1 VRKLNWIFLGLLF
14 AGLLESMARAEIFQL
29 NDGRAV
35 TGELL
40 SASAN
45 DAGVQVRLE
54 DGKYER
60 VPWGNFSQ
68 DDLKK
73 FVADKKMEV
82 FVRPLIEES
91 PEERIKKTEIELKKD
106 YPRLA
111 RPQQRS
117 LLGALLSSALGLVLL
132 LILYAATIYAAMQVA
147 LYRKRPVALV
157 VGLAAIPLIGFLS
170 PILFLCLP
178 TQHVAAESQAEA
190 VLPPERKFEVASEPE
205 APAAPPPSGAA
216 ARTTSSIKSVIQS
229 ATSAILGSD
238 EPSVPAAPA
247 PVQPAAALPPTQVF
261 QRGAFMFNRRFF
273 ETKFPG
279 FFAATRP
286 EADRDSLLLIK
297 SVRGDFSVERITRIS
312 ASDALIEVVKENA
325 IEEILL
331 PFTEIKE
338 IQLKHKNA

>member
-1 VRKLNWIFLGLLF
+1 
-14 AGLLESMARAEIFQL
+14 L
-29 NDGRAV
+29 NDGHAV

-45 DAGVQVRLE
+45 DAGVQIRLE

-73 FVADKKMEV
+73 FVADKKMEL

-91 PEERIKKTEIELKKD
+91 PEEKFKKTEIAIRKD

-117 LLGALLSSALGLVLL
+117 LLGALLSSALGLFLL
-132 LILYAATIYAAMQVA
+132 LVLYAATIYAAMQVA
-147 LYRKRPVALV
+147 VYRNRPVALV
-157 VGLAAIPLIGFLS
+157 VALAAIPLIGFLS
-170 PILFLCLP
+170 PVLFLCLP
-178 TQHVAAESQAEA
+178 MQRVAAEPQAEE
-190 VLPPERKFEVASEPE
+190 VLPPERKFEVASEPG
-205 APAAPPPSGAA
+205 APVAPNPSA
-216 ARTTSSIKSVIQS
+216 ARSTRSIKSVIQS
-229 ATSAILGSD
+229 ATSAIIGSD
-238 EPSVPAAPA
+238 MPSTPPA

-279 FFAATRP
+279 FFAPTRP
-286 EADRDSLLLIK
+286 EADRDLLLLIK
-297 SVRGDFSVERITRIS
+297 SVRDDFSVERITRIS